1 MENNTEETKD
11 GKKRMPL
18 IPILA
23 VLSVLALGFWFGLGQ
38 DTKTTSLA
46 NGEENH
52 AEDDGHGHEAGDVQ
66 EKEGHEEGEDAHGE
80 HGEEEGIKL
89 SEAEMKEFG
98 IKVVKADAGT
108 LSRYADLP
116 GEVRANGDRL
126 AHIVPRVPGVVR
138 KVFKGLGDR
147 VKKGEVMAILDSR
160 ELSDSKAG
168 FLAASERVGLAEVNF
183 TREESLWKK
192 KISSEQEYLEAKQV
206 LAEAQIERRSAEQ
219 KLHALG
225 FSNRYLKD
233 LSRHPEESFTQ
244 YKIMAPFSGTV
255 IEKHITRGEVL
266 KDDTSAFVVADL
278 SSVWVDLSVYQKDL
292 AEISEGQS
300 VVIKTMQGR
309 IKTEGKISY
318 LGPVVG
324 EDTRTALARIVLEN
338 KDGQWRPGLFV
349 NARVA
354 VGKIESDLI
363 VLKSA
368 IQKINDEDILFVM
381 AHDALQPKA
390 VKRGRSDE
398 THVEIIEGIYW
409 GDTYVA
415 EGAFTLRAQMGVGDL
430 DDGHN
435 H

>member
-1 MENNTEETKD
+1 MESSTEEKTHE
-11 GKKRMPL
+11 KKRTPL
-18 IPILA
+18 IPIL
-23 VLSVLALGFWFGLGQ
+23 VVVSILLAGFWFWSGKDGAR
-38 DTKTTSLA
+38 TPLA

-52 AEDDGHGHEAGDVQ
+52 ASDDGHGHDED
-66 EKEGHEEGEDAHGE
+66 EEGEDAHGDQDE
-80 HGEEEGIKL
+80 HGEEGGIKL

-98 IKVVKADAGT
+98 IKAVKADSGT
-108 LSRYADLP
+108 LSRYVDLP

-138 KVFKGLGDR
+138 KVFTGLGDR
-147 VKKGEVMAILDSR
+147 VKKGEIMAILDSR
-160 ELSDSKAG
+160 ELSDSKAD
-168 FLAASERVGLAEVNF
+168 FLASSERVGLAELNF

-206 LAEAQIERRSAEQ
+206 LAEARIERRSSEQ

-244 YKIMAPFSGTV
+244 YKIVAPFSGTV
-255 IEKHITRGEVL
+255 IEKHITLGEVL
-266 KDDTSAFVVADL
+266 KDDTSAFIIADL

-292 AEISEGQS
+292 EAISEGQS
-300 VVIKTMQGR
+300 VVIKTMQEH

-324 EDTRTALARIVLEN
+324 EDTRTALARIVLTN
-338 KDGQWRPGLFV
+338 KDGKWRPGLFI

-354 VGKIESDLI
+354 VGTIESDLI
-363 VLKSA
+363 VPKSA
-368 IQKINDEDILFVM
+368 IQKMNDEDILFVM
-381 AHDALQPKA
+381 AHGALEPKL
-390 VKRGRSDE
+390 VKLGRSDE
-398 THVEIIEGIYW
+398 THVEITAGINW
-409 GDTYVA
+409 GDTYVV
-415 EGAFTLRAQMGVGDL
+415 EGGFTLRAQMGVGDL